1 LANRTIK
8 KSKRNLGE
16 LAIELI
22 NEGQIVSVK
31 DLQNSIIK
39 KDVEISPKDS
49 TLKVNETKDFY
60 ITNQKKEL
68 IVLRELLKQKK
79 EEKSQ
84 GFKLLEPE
92 EVKRLVSPIY
102 K

>member
-1 LANRTIK
+1 MHP
-8 KSKRNLGE
+8 E

-39 KDVEISPKDS
+39 NDVEILPKDN

-92 EVKRLVSPIY
+92 EVKKLVSPIY